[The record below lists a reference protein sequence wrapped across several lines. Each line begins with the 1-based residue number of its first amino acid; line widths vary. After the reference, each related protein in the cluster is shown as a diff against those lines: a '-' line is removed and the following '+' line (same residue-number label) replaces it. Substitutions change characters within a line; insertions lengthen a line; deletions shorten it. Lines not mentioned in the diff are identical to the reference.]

1 MRKRNVSMAANLEPI
16 DHHLHP
22 IACAPSFSRSGL
34 LLLVLVLVSRKTIGI
49 EDEDEDE
56 HEVAFYSANEN
67 PCRLLGRG
75 S

>member
-1 MRKRNVSMAANLEPI
+1 MAANLEPI

-49 EDEDEDE
+49 EDE
-56 HEVAFYSANEN
+56 HEVGFYSANEN